1 MELKLELEE
10 LFIKRRTANKDKD
23 CQVESILTSL
33 LGYTVLADERTP
45 LEHLFRSCTD
55 EFGFHKMYL
64 QIQEYQQTVELIKT
78 PEMVLSEITL
88 PEPRS
93 LIVLLKQQLR
103 MPTIRFLMLTFNWL
117 LTISCSSYMQTS
129 TLNREREH
137 LMISKAFTGTLNN
150 YQITFPPLHSM
161 FLL

>member
-1 MELKLELEE
+1 MELEE

-88 PEPRS
+88 RQTITGAQVTNRALKTAIENAYNTIPNANFQ
-93 LIVLLKQQLR
+93 LVTDNILLKLYADKHFESR
-103 MPTIRFLMLTFNWL
+103 KRTFNDFQGLYWDPEQL
-117 LTISCSSYMQTS
+117 SNHISSTS
-129 TLNREREH
+129 
-137 LMISKAFTGTLNN
+137 
-150 YQITFPPLHSM
+150 
-161 FLL
+161 